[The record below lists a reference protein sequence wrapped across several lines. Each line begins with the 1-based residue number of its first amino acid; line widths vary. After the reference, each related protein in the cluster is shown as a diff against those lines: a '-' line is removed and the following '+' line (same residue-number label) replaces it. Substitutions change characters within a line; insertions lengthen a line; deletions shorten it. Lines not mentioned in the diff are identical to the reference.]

1 MTTES
6 DTRSAMDLATDV
18 IDLKKPLTKEQY
30 NRLLDSPEALKKYY
44 DAQD

>member
-6 DTRSAMDLATDV
+6 DTRSAMDIVTDV

-30 NRLLDSPEALKKYY
+30 NKLLDDPKALKKYY
-44 DAQD
+44 DAMD